1 MFSTT
6 SKKFKSA
13 FKTKQSRAHKIKDT
27 CLSVLWVV
35 LLAILFRSFCYEP
48 FHISSGS
55 MEDSLLVGDFIV
67 ASKYSYG
74 YSKYSLPFNLPIIP
88 KRIFYRLPQRGDIA
102 LFRPPQD
109 PYKHYIKRVIGLP
122 GDKVQFRQGVLYLNG
137 IKVERELLNS
147 YYNGNILFSEY
158 KESLP
163 NGKSYNIL
171 ETNKDD
177 AALNTPVYKVP
188 KNCFFM
194 IGDNRNASKDSRFL
208 NEVGYISSENL
219 VGKATLVLLSIDK
232 NHAPFIRVSRIF
244 KVLS

>member
-1 MFSTT
+1 
-6 SKKFKSA
+6 
-13 FKTKQSRAHKIKDT
+13 
-27 CLSVLWVV
+27 
-35 LLAILFRSFCYEP
+35 
-48 FHISSGS
+48 

-74 YSKYSLPFNLPIIP
+74 YSKYSLPFNIPIIP
-88 KRIFYRLPQRGDIA
+88 KRIFYRSPQRGDIA

-122 GDKVQFRQGVLYLNG
+122 GDKVQFRHGILYLNS
-137 IKVERELLNS
+137 IKVERELVNS
-147 YYNGNILFSEY
+147 YYKGDTLIREY

-171 ETNKDD
+171 ETNKNDI
-177 AALNTPVYKVP
+177 ALNTPIYKVP
-188 KNCFFM
+188 ENYFFM

-219 VGKATLVLLSIDK
+219 VGKARLILLSIDRK
-232 NHAPFIRVSRIF
+232 HTPFIRINRIF
-244 KVLS
+244 KFLN